1 MSEHENDVEVGAADV
16 HMPSFRRLPEA
27 LKVCGIYFNPT
38 QMKAQMQYENNGVIY
53 ELSFPIE
60 EIMKS
65 EDWFIEL
72 RKHLGAAMNQRKAN
86 RQDKPKR

>member
-1 MSEHENDVEVGAADV
+1 MAEHEHEHEDETETGVADS

-27 LKVCGIYFNPT
+27 LKVCGIYFNST

-53 ELSFPIE
+53 ELCFPVE

-72 RKHLGAAMNQRKAN
+72 RKHLGISMKQRKVN
-86 RQDKPKR
+86 R